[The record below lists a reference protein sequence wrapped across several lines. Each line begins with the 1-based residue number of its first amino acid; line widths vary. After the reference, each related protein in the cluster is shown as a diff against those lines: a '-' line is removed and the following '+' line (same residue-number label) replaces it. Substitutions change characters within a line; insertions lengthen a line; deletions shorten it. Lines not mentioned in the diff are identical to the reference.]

1 VCAYTMDPDDF
12 RRRVIQVS
20 AIAGIILLVSA
31 GESILLYASRFD
43 KVGTR
48 TTGKY
53 AFRAGQPTWSSSTQ
67 NAAASASTSHE
78 PVIDVTDGELDH
90 DNPQSNTNLNTSVNT
105 PKRSFFEREM
115 GSLISTDDKCA
126 DMQLHKG
133 KSVRKRSAGPSNTRN
148 ERRKVRRIS
157 AGEGMTALANSM
169 ETAIDLLK
177 DIVSGASQCTPRSEA
192 LKIQAQAM
200 EAIEKD
206 EGFSD
211 EDIKDAALVIADNPS
226 TANTYLH
233 VKNKQARK
241 SFLLHMMEKLRNK
254 D

>member
-1 VCAYTMDPDDF
+1 
-12 RRRVIQVS
+12 
-20 AIAGIILLVSA
+20 
-31 GESILLYASRFD
+31 
-43 KVGTR
+43 
-48 TTGKY
+48 
-53 AFRAGQPTWSSSTQ
+53 
-67 NAAASASTSHE
+67 
-78 PVIDVTDGELDH
+78 
-90 DNPQSNTNLNTSVNT
+90 
-105 PKRSFFEREM
+105 
-115 GSLISTDDKCA
+115 
-126 DMQLHKG
+126 MQLHKG
-133 KSVRKRSAGPSNTRN
+133 KSVRKRSAGPSNTGN

-157 AGEGMTALANSM
+157 AGEGMAALANSM
-169 ETAIDLLK
+169 ETAFDLLK

-233 VKNKQARK
+233 IKNKHARK
-241 SFLLHMMEKLRNK
+241 SYLLHMMEKLRNK

>member
-1 VCAYTMDPDDF
+1 MDPDDF

-48 TTGKY
+48 ATGKTLPHQH
-53 AFRAGQPTWSSSTQ
+53 R
-67 NAAASASTSHE
+67 TSYE